1 MGSHTDIRWQEWGEG
16 PFQEAKEAGKPILL
30 DLSAVWCHWCHVM
43 DETSYADDEIIRLI
57 NEDFVPIRVDID
69 RRPDIRER
77 YNFGGYPTTA
87 FLNGEG
93 EIISGGTY
101 IPPEQ
106 MKKVLMQ
113 IKNYFETTGGTAEHT
128 HRTTPEVRVEPPQG
142 GLGEEIYEE
151 VLGHLLQQ
159 YDEVYGGFGGAP
171 KFPQPD
177 VLDLA
182 LHHYQASGNDFF
194 RKIVEKTLDGM
205 AGGGMYDTVE
215 GGFFRY
221 SVTRDWSEPH
231 FEKMLDVNVGLLRN
245 YLQAFTVLG
254 KEAYRD
260 VAKDVLRYLEASLR
274 DPSEG
279 FWGSQDADEEY
290 YDLPMEKREKLEAPY
305 IDRTVYADLSGQAIE
320 AYLLAGV
327 VLEDDA
333 YRDVALAT
341 LARLEEQMLK
351 EDGSVSHYW
360 DGSAHVEG
368 MLGDYVYLARAFL
381 SAFEH
386 TGEER
391 YLARSE
397 SLAQAMMA
405 VLTDESGL
413 LTDRRPQEGDI
424 GLLREGQ
431 KPLMDNAHAA
441 LLLLKLQELTHN
453 EAYGRAAA
461 EILEGFGG
469 QYQRY
474 AIFASGYAL
483 AVEAYR
489 KGVLK
494 VDLVL
499 EDGVDGGRGILDPLL
514 RAFQPGWVVRPLHV
528 GTEPF
533 KAATYPDEP
542 APAIYACKGTQ
553 CSPPIISSSP
563 VEAVQAFASDL
574 EAPVPP

>member
-1 MGSHTDIRWQEWGEG
+1 
-16 PFQEAKEAGKPILL
+16 
-30 DLSAVWCHWCHVM
+30 
-43 DETSYADDEIIRLI
+43 LI

-113 IKNYFETTGGTAEHT
+113 IKTYFESTGGTVEQV
-128 HRTTPEVRVEPPQG
+128 HRTPPEVQMEAPPG
-142 GLGEEIYEE
+142 DLSEGIYEE
-151 VLGHLLQQ
+151 ILGHLLQQ
-159 YDEVYGGFGGAP
+159 YDEVYGGFGAAP

-205 AGGGMYDTVE
+205 SGGGMYDRVE

-231 FEKMLDVNVGLLRN
+231 FEKMLDVNIGLLRN
-245 YLQAFTVLG
+245 YLHAYTVLG
-254 KEAYRD
+254 TEAYRD

-274 DPSEG
+274 DPVEG

-290 YDLPMEKREKLEAPY
+290 YDLPMDKREELEAPY
-305 IDRTVYADLSGQAIE
+305 IDRTVYADLNGQAIE
-320 AYLLAGV
+320 AYLLASV
-327 VLEDDA
+327 VLEDDT
-333 YRDVALAT
+333 YRDVALNT
-341 LARLEEQMLK
+341 LARLEEQVVK
-351 EDGSVSHYW
+351 EDGSVFHYW

-368 MLGDYVYLARAFL
+368 MLGDYLYLGRAFL
-381 SAFEH
+381 TAFEH
-386 TGEER
+386 TGEEQ
-391 YLARSE
+391 YLDRAE
-397 SLAQAMMA
+397 SLAQEMLA
-405 VLTDESGL
+405 VLTDETGL

-441 LLLLKLQELTHN
+441 LLLLKLQELTRN
-453 EAYGRAAA
+453 EAYGKAAA
-461 EILEGFGG
+461 QILEGFGR

-494 VDLVL
+494 VDVVL
-499 EDGVDGGRGILDPLL
+499 EEGADEGREVVTPLL
-514 RAFQPGWVVRPLHV
+514 RAFQPSWVVRPLQV
-528 GTEPF
+528 GTKPF
-533 KAATYPDEP
+533 KAAKYPDNP
-542 APAIYACKGTQ
+542 VPAIYACKGTQ
-553 CSPPIISSSP
+553 CSPPITSSSP
-563 VEAVQAFASDL
+563 VEDVQAFVADL
-574 EAPVPP
+574 QAPVPP